1 MEVHMIPAKLRYSV
15 RRLFENSGFEEYQH
29 NRKSGVLNVR
39 ALPTIGHNDRL
50 FKQRKE
56 HDGIDSAVVIV
67 LDVSGSMFKNK
78 DPLNSKMYHA
88 ILATYA
94 LLDTLTKAGVITS
107 VVTFGCDVSMLKDFN
122 TPYQRIKP
130 LLERITAG
138 GGTNDST
145 ALQYA
150 HGLLLNRQEERRV
163 CFMMTDGI
171 GDSDQCREQAITGEN
186 LGITTIGIGIRADVS
201 YIYKNAV
208 TIEKIEDMGTVAFDK
223 LKLAA

>member
-1 MEVHMIPAKLRYSV
+1 MIPAKLRYSV
-15 RRLFENSGFEEYQH
+15 RKLFENSGFEEFQN
-29 NRKSGVLNVR
+29 NRKSGTLNIR
-39 ALPTIGHNDRL
+39 ALPTMAHNDRL
-50 FKQRKE
+50 FKQRRA

-67 LDVSGSMFKNK
+67 LDVSGSMFKIK

-94 LLDTLTKAGVITS
+94 LLDTLTKAGVVTS

-150 HGLLLNRQEERRV
+150 HGLLLNRQEERKV
-163 CFMMTDGI
+163 CFMLSDGI
-171 GDSDQCREQAITGEN
+171 GEADQCKEQAIVGEN
-186 LGITTIGIGIRADVS
+186 LGITTIGIGIRADVTH
-201 YIYKNAV
+201 IYKNAV
-208 TIEKIEDMGTVAFDK
+208 TIEKIEDLGTIAFDK